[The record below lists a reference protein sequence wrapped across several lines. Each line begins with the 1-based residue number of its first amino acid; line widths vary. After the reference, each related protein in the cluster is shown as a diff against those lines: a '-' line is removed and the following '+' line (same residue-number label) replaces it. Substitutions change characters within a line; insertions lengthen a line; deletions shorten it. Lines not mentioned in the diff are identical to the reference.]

1 MQSNVPRVKLDEVL
15 THRGDFIT
23 VDDLQLYR
31 RVTAQLHAKGI
42 ILRDEIDGSLLK
54 TKKQRVCRA
63 GDFLVAEIDAKL
75 GGFGIVPPYLEGS
88 IVSSHYFLFE
98 IDETKLAREYL
109 DFFIRTEEFQKQITA
124 RGSTNYAA
132 IRPPNV
138 LQLEIPLPP
147 VNEQHRIVVTL
158 ERLISK
164 VNEARKERAETFSE
178 IGNIKRSLFRSFFSH
193 SAYKLYKLEDA
204 CEAIIDNL
212 HSTPRYD
219 GNEFPCVRSQDVND
233 GCINFSTALKT
244 SRDEFDERIRRAE
257 PRTGDI
263 VYVREGDVGRCA
275 VVDGT
280 QRFSL
285 GQRVMMFRPD
295 QSKVDPKFL
304 FYQLSSP
311 PFHED
316 QVLCSMTGTTSRH
329 VNIKNLRDMKIILPP
344 LPEQRRIVAHLDSLQ
359 AKVDEVKRLQA
370 ETEREMVALVP
381 AVLAK
386 AFGES
391 E

>member
-1 MQSNVPRVKLDEVL
+1 
-15 THRGDFIT
+15 
-23 VDDLQLYR
+23 LQTYK

-42 ILRDEIDGSLLK
+42 ILRDEVEGALIK
-54 TKKQRVCRA
+54 TKKQRVCKA

-75 GGFGIVPPYLEGS
+75 GGFGIVPSNLAGS
-88 IVSSHYFLFE
+88 IVSSHYFLFD
-98 IDETKLAREYL
+98 IDITKLAREYL
-109 DFFIRTEEFQKQITA
+109 DFFIRTEDFQKQVTA

-132 IRPPNV
+132 IRPPDV

-147 VNEQHRIVVTL
+147 LKEQQGIVITL
-158 ERLISK
+158 NLVITKIEK
-164 VNEARKERAETFSE
+164 ARKERAETETE
-178 IGNIKRSLFRSFFSH
+178 IMNIKRSLLRSFFSPVE
-193 SAYKLYKLEDA
+193 YELKKLEDA

-233 GCINFSTALKT
+233 GYINFISALKT
-244 SRDEFDERIRRAE
+244 GVDEFNERIRRAE
-257 PRTGDI
+257 PRVGDI

-295 QSKVDPKFL
+295 QNKVDPKFL
-304 FYQLSSP
+304 FYQLTSP
-311 PFHED
+311 LFHED
-316 QVLCSMTGTTSRH
+316 QVLCSMMGTTSRH
-329 VNIKNLRDMKIILPP
+329 VNIKDLRNMRIIIPP
-344 LPEQRRIVAHLDSLQ
+344 LPEQRSIVAHLDRLQ
-359 AKVDEVKRLQA
+359 INVDKVKRLQA

-386 AFGES
+386 AFGGS
-391 E
+391 SNV